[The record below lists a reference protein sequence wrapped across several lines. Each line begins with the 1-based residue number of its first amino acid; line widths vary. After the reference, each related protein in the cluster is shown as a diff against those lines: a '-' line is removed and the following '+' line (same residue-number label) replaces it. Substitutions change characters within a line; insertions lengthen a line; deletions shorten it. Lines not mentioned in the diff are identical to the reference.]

1 MKYLAHQLRSRRLT
15 LRFFKQPLKPLLLGV
30 AIALGGCS
38 SDGIQAV
45 QTIVFGEPDALNIQ
59 PIQVCDDSGSRCAGV
74 NFFEDITAKILE
86 QARLKV
92 NFLPINRLN
101 ASRFLTIEDSSRRN
115 SDDYEFYEL
124 TRTGGAGAFGR
135 NPDSGRTTGPIN
147 VWFVEEI
154 ETLNGFT
161 QFGLA
166 WINANGVLVSEAA
179 LDFGSNGRTDTL
191 AHEIGHNLGLRH
203 TTLGA
208 GGPNNLLTDG
218 DRRNVPGS
226 VNDISPDGAGLSNL
240 TDAQIKTI
248 RNSPFVSQGA
258 SGLLPSTE
266 VSPND
271 QSSDLIAGFGN
282 AFSSADLS
290 IELSPESPPEP
301 AAWESVP
308 EPTIGWL
315 VWSMLGVSLL
325 TATRRAAV
333 VRS

>member
-1 MKYLAHQLRSRRLT
+1 MNLAHQLRSARRAF
-15 LRFFKQPLKPLLLGV
+15 RRPFRPLLLGA

-45 QTIVFGEPDALNIQ
+45 QTIVFGEPDALLIQ
-59 PIQVCDDSGSRCAGV
+59 PIQVCDDSGSRCARA

-92 NFLPINRLN
+92 KFLPPNRLN
-101 ASRFLTIEDSSRRN
+101 ASRFLKIDDSSRRN
-115 SDDYEFYEL
+115 SADYEFYEL

-135 NPDSGRTTGPIN
+135 HPDSGRTSGPIN

-179 LDFGSNGRTDTL
+179 LDFGSDGRTDIL

-218 DRRNVPGS
+218 DRRNVPSS

-248 RNSPFVSQGA
+248 RNSSFISQGA
-258 SGLLPSTE
+258 PGLLPSTE
-266 VSPND
+266 ISPDD
-271 QSSDLIAGFGN
+271 QASELIAGLGTAAPSANLFN
-282 AFSSADLS
+282 FSKDLS
-290 IELSPESPPEP
+290 PEP
-301 AAWESVP
+301 AALASVP
-308 EPTIGWL
+308 EPTISWL

-325 TATRRAAV
+325 TVTRWSAS